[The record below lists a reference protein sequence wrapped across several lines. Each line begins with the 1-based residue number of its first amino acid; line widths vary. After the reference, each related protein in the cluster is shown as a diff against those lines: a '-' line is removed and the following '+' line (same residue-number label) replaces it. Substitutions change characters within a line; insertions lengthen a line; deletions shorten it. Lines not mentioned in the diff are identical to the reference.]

1 MRRRPTPAKQQPVGS
16 RRRAVVLIA
25 VLIAVTLL
33 SLAAYQYSDLMT
45 SEYRA
50 ADNAHRA
57 AQAHAWANSG
67 IWFTAAALSNADYMQ
82 NQLRGNIWN
91 NDLFNS
97 YSFPVDDNFGMRG
110 YFTLIAP
117 PDPTSGSQT
126 VRYGVIDEGA
136 KININVLMQLDPSGN
151 RLYNALLQLPNM
163 DPSVAA
169 AIVDWVDADS
179 NTRDGGA
186 EDDYYTSQNP
196 PYHCKNGPLE
206 SIEELLLVKGVTW
219 QMLFGRDRN
228 RNGVIDTEEMSLSA
242 DSDFGWA
249 PFLTIYSREANSDA
263 SGNPFLFLN
272 DSDIQTLY
280 TNLSSQIDD
289 NLAKFI
295 ILVRQYGDA
304 TAQAQQAAAA
314 AAAAAAAGNNNNS
327 NTASTTTPATGNKTP
342 TTTTPATGNKTPAT
356 TTPASGNKTNPGAST
371 TDPSGNPAMAGD
383 VSSVTLDFT
392 KQAGSKINSLWQLV
406 NATVVI
412 PATGQGQLPTV
423 YTSPLADQSN
433 QANLLPKVFGLTT
446 VTQGNEIPARINVNT
461 APFEVLS
468 TIAELSLDNV
478 NAIMTMRPNLSDAS
492 SADPIFQT
500 PAWLLTQAKLDPTLL
515 QSVEQYITTK
525 TQVYRIQSVGYLDES
540 GASARI
546 EAIIDT
552 NGGRPR
558 LLMYRDL
565 TPLGKGWS
573 NQQ

>member
-1 MRRRPTPAKQQPVGS
+1 MRRKAAKRRQPQARS

-228 RNGVIDTEEMSLSA
+228 RNGVI
-242 DSDFGWA
+242 
-249 PFLTIYSREANSDA
+249 
-263 SGNPFLFLN
+263 
-272 DSDIQTLY
+272 
-280 TNLSSQIDD
+280 
-289 NLAKFI
+289 
-295 ILVRQYGDA
+295 
-304 TAQAQQAAAA
+304 
-314 AAAAAAAGNNNNS
+314 
-327 NTASTTTPATGNKTP
+327 
-342 TTTTPATGNKTPAT
+342 
-356 TTPASGNKTNPGAST
+356 
-371 TDPSGNPAMAGD
+371 
-383 VSSVTLDFT
+383 
-392 KQAGSKINSLWQLV
+392 
-406 NATVVI
+406 
-412 PATGQGQLPTV
+412 
-423 YTSPLADQSN
+423 
-433 QANLLPKVFGLTT
+433 
-446 VTQGNEIPARINVNT
+446 
-461 APFEVLS
+461 
-468 TIAELSLDNV
+468 
-478 NAIMTMRPNLSDAS
+478 
-492 SADPIFQT
+492 
-500 PAWLLTQAKLDPTLL
+500 
-515 QSVEQYITTK
+515 
-525 TQVYRIQSVGYLDES
+525 
-540 GASARI
+540 
-546 EAIIDT
+546 
-552 NGGRPR
+552 
-558 LLMYRDL
+558 
-565 TPLGKGWS
+565 
-573 NQQ
+573 